1 MGKQILAQVVDF
13 RDLTP
18 ENKKEVMF
26 YYKERLSSYSDLY
39 TDIGEILLA
48 LKTDSNFYI
57 CVLLINK
64 KPVGHIQFKYFIET
78 KSIFIDYICMSK
90 ENYSNNHTDL
100 LITLLSSTIEKK
112 LEINHILTEAVFHN
126 KNKNNALFKL
136 FQRRGFKSLNFTY
149 IQPPTETLFPIIG
162 NLLVKSYSRE
172 LNIDTIVKDIYFKH
186 YASWYKRKFYYI
198 YLIKCLYAIQKLCI
212 KRQQ

>member
-1 MGKQILAQVVDF
+1 MLF
-13 RDLTP
+13 RNYVLKDNYNFLKCIFTCTFIDKF
-18 ENKKEVMF
+18 NIFFK
-26 YYKERLSSYSDLY
+26 SSY
-39 TDIGEILLA
+39 
-48 LKTDSNFYI
+48 
-57 CVLLINK
+57 CCLLI
-64 KPVGHIQFKYFIET
+64 
-78 KSIFIDYICMSK
+78 
-90 ENYSNNHTDL
+90 
-100 LITLLSSTIEKK
+100 
-112 LEINHILTEAVFHN
+112 HILTEAVFHN

-172 LNIDTIVKDIYFKH
+172 LNIDTIVKDIYFNH
-186 YASWYKRKFYYI
+186 YASWYKGKFYYI

>member
-39 TDIGEILLA
+39 TDIGEILLT

-64 KPVGHIQFKYFIET
+64 KPVGHIQFKYFVET
-78 KSIFIDYICMSK
+78 KNIFIDYICMSK

-112 LEINHILTEAVFHN
+112 LEINHILTEVVFHN

-149 IQPPTETLFPIIG
+149 IQPPTETLFPTIG

-172 LNIDTIVKDIYFKH
+172 LNIGTIVKDIYFNH
-186 YASWYKRKFYYI
+186 YASWYKGKFYYI

>member
-1 MGKQILAQVVDF
+1 MEKEILTQVVDF

-39 TDIGEILLA
+39 TDIGEILLT
-48 LKTDSNFYI
+48 LETDSNFYI
-57 CVLLINK
+57 YVLLINK

-78 KSIFIDYICMSK
+78 KNIFIDYICMSK

-112 LEINHILTEAVFHN
+112 LEINHILTEVVFHN

-149 IQPPTETLFPIIG
+149 IQPPTETLFP
-162 NLLVKSYSRE
+162 
-172 LNIDTIVKDIYFKH
+172 
-186 YASWYKRKFYYI
+186 
-198 YLIKCLYAIQKLCI
+198 Q
-212 KRQQ
+212 